1 MKKILSKWWLASLLA
16 VSSTPLFAALENYNI
31 GTWNLQGS
39 SASSESKWNIN
50 VRQLLI
56 GTQAA
61 DILMV
66 QEAGTLPAT
75 AVRTDRVIQ
84 PVGVGTPIEEYTW
97 NMGTRTRPNQV
108 YIYYSRVDVGAN
120 RVNLA
125 IVSRNRAD
133 AAHIIHSSSSV
144 LTARPAIGIQIG
156 TDVFFSVHALS
167 PSGND
172 AVSLIHNVNTYFSMA
187 SRQHLSWILVG
198 DFNRS
203 PTNLQSALASEPSL
217 NNNTLIIAPTEP
229 THRSGNILDYAVA
242 HNATGQAQQLNLNAS
257 LMFNQIRS
265 QITSDHFPVSFRRR

>member
-1 MKKILSKWWLASLLA
+1 MRNIFTKWFIISLLA
-16 VSSTPLFAALENYNI
+16 VSSSPLFAALENYNI

-56 GTQAA
+56 GSQAA

-84 PVGVGTPIEEYTW
+84 PVGVGIPIEEYRW
-97 NMGTRTRPNQV
+97 NLGTRTRPNEV
-108 YIYYSRVDVGAN
+108 YIYYSRLDVGAN

-133 AAHIIHSSSSV
+133 SAHVIHSSSAV
-144 LTARPAIGIQIG
+144 LTARPAVGIQIG
-156 TDVFFSVHALS
+156 SDVFFSVHALS

-172 AVSLIHNVNTYFSMA
+172 AVSLVNNVYAYFSTPE
-187 SRQHLSWILVG
+187 RQHLSWILVG

-203 PTNLQSALASEPSL
+203 PTNLQSALANEPNI
-217 NNNTLIIAPTEP
+217 NNNTRIIAPTEP
-229 THRSGNILDYAVA
+229 THRSGNILDYAIA
-242 HNATGQAQQLNLNAS
+242 HNATGQAQRINLDAS

-265 QITSDHFPVSFRRR
+265 QITSDHFPVSFSRR